1 MLSDGQNSLERC
13 IEEAAFGF
21 NMRLF
26 RSSAVL
32 GIASDALEFAREA
45 SEEAHPNEYMGLL
58 RGEDARRIGLD
69 RSGTVITEVLIVPG
83 TQSTPTS
90 ATIDSNMVPNDRHA
104 VGSIHSHPNGVL
116 KPSDTDRN
124 AFGKGRVHIIIGHP
138 YGVTDWAAFDQH
150 GNRRSLEVVDVDLP
164 DPEAFFDFDE
174 TDLDIDYTKQSGD
187 EEQSRWDVEMDTP
200 TQSNQQSNQNTDT
213 DMQTDDDRG
222 WR

>member
-1 MLSDGQNSLERC
+1 
-13 IEEAAFGF
+13 
-21 NMRLF
+21 MRLF

-58 RGEDARRIGLD
+58 RGEDARRVGLD

-138 YGVTDWAAFDQH
+138 YGVTDWAAFDQQ
-150 GNRRSLEVVDVDLP
+150 GNRRSLEVLDVDLP

-174 TDLDIDYTKQSGD
+174 SDLDIDQPQHSSD
-187 EEQSRWDVEMDTP
+187 EENSRWDIEMSAP
-200 TQSNQQSNQNTDT
+200 TQSNQQSAENTDT
-213 DMQTDDDRG
+213 ETGTGTGTGMHTNDNRG